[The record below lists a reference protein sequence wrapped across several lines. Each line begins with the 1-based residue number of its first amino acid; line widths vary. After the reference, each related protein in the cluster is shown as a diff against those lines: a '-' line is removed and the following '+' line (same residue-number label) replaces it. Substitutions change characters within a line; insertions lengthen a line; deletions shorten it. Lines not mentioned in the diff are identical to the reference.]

1 MAKEKEMTPGEL
13 IESEKFQSLL
23 AEQVKKA
30 FKEYD
35 EAVAKIT
42 KQKREVKRNAMM
54 RLRELGSEDPK
65 KMTELYIGIID
76 HNSELPAT
84 LREYVKAICEPVL
97 NKCLVDYAKKFDEEK
112 NDDTEEV
119 REHEG

>member
-1 MAKEKEMTPGEL
+1 MAKEKEMTLGEL

-23 AEQVKKA
+23 AEQVKKT

-54 RLRELGSEDPK
+54 RLREMGAEKPQ
-65 KMTELYIGIID
+65 KMIELYIGIID
-76 HNSELPAT
+76 HNSDLPAT
-84 LREYVKAICEPVL
+84 LREYVTKICEPVL
-97 NKCLVDYAKKFDEEK
+97 NKSLVSLYKEMKAKEK
-112 NDDTEEV
+112 
-119 REHEG
+119 EGKDGNEA

>member
-1 MAKEKEMTPGEL
+1 MAKEKEMTLGEL

-54 RLRELGSEDPK
+54 RLREMCAEDTK
-65 KMTELYIGIID
+65 KMIELYIGIID
-76 HNSELPAT
+76 HNSDLPAI
-84 LREYVKAICEPVL
+84 LREYVTKICEPVL
-97 NKCLVDYAKKFDEEK
+97 DKCLVSHYKEMKAKEK
-112 NDDTEEV
+112 
-119 REHEG
+119 EGKDGNEA

>member
-1 MAKEKEMTPGEL
+1 MAKEKEMTLGEL

-30 FKEYD
+30 FKEHD

-54 RLRELGSEDPK
+54 RLRELGAEDPK

-84 LREYVKAICEPVL
+84 LREYVKAICEPIL
-97 NKCLVDYAKKFDEEK
+97 NKCLLDLMREQKEK
-112 NDDTEEV
+112 EAENGTEAQP
-119 REHEG
+119 